1 MAGRVII
8 EVEGGIAYV
17 VSKPEDVEVII
28 RDLDEENGR

>member
-1 MAGRVII
+1 MVGKVVV

-28 RDLDEENGR
+28 RDLDEENAR